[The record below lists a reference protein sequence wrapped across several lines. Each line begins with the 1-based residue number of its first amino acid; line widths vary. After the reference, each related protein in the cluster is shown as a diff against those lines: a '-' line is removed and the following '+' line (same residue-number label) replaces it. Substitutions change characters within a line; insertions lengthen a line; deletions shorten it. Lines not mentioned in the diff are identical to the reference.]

1 MPFLYLFICYLTAL
15 FLLSEYAQK
24 KGKHI
29 IPKTL
34 LCKTMYLLIL
44 LLFFY
49 LIQILGLYKS
59 YPPNRNLVLEICK
72 ERNTKGLACNFNF

>member
-1 MPFLYLFICYLTAL
+1 MHK
-15 FLLSEYAQK
+15 E

-49 LIQILGLYKS
+49 FIQILGLYKS
-59 YPPNRNLVLEICK
+59 YLPNRNLVLEIAK
-72 ERNTKGLACNFNF
+72 KREEIYSIFF